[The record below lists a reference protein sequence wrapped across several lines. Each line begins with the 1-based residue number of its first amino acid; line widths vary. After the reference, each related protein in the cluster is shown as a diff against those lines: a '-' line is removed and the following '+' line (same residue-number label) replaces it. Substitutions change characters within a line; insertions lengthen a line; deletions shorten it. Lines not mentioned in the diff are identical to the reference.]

1 MKPSELF
8 LVLQS
13 TNFAMDRLYSSH
25 CNINEL
31 KVKTQDVFMDFL
43 NSILKSFNI
52 VSKKTKH

>member
-1 MKPSELF
+1 
-8 LVLQS
+8 
-13 TNFAMDRLYSSH
+13 MDRLYSSH